1 MLKIVDESNDLEFS
15 IDDFSVSPVE
25 NVVDYNKAN
34 DLQEDEIVDY
44 YPTHTFLNPFTRN
57 SVIELKTANR
67 ERYSYII
74 SPPNEIA
81 KVGELLG
88 NNQVNIAMWDSYP
101 SVIKNV
107 SINDITLSRN
117 NFLKVKLAYFAI
129 KAIRAITPNWYIQKP
144 LKAHYNTYIDR
155 LKIKKKTV
163 FSRLVLFIDSKISNG
178 KQ

>member
-34 DLQEDEIVDY
+34 DLAEDEIIDY
-44 YPTHTFLNPFTRN
+44 YPTHTFLNPFSRN
-57 SVIELKTANR
+57 SVIELKTPNR

-117 NFLKVKLAYFAI
+117 NLLKVKLAYFTI
-129 KAIRAITPNWYIQKP
+129 KVIRAIIPNWYIQKP
-144 LKAHYNTYIDR
+144 LKAHYSTYIDR
-155 LKIKKKTV
+155 LKIKKKTI